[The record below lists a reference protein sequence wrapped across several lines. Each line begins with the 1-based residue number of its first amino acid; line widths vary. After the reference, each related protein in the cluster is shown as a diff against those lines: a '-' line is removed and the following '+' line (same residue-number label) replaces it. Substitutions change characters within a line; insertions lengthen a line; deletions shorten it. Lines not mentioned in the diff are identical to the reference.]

1 MRFNAPHKVSEEVS
15 KIDKVFRI
23 ADLRKKAGVSQAEL
37 AQRMGY
43 RSSATIA
50 MWETGD
56 RKPPSD
62 VLPSLAKELGCAIQ
76 DLYLCTQEEPA

>member
-1 MRFNAPHKVSEEVS
+1 MS
-15 KIDKVFRI
+15 KIDVLFRI
-23 ADLRKKAGVSQAEL
+23 ADLRKKAGMSQAEL

-62 VLPSLAKELGCAIQ
+62 VLPALAKELGCTIQ
-76 DLYLCTQEEPA
+76 DLYRCTQEEPA